1 MPQKGYVLT
10 SLFKFSHNMIK
21 SGVCCGSFNTNVT
34 MTFSHL
40 KYSFF
45 FKLGCSSGIKLDV
58 QIP

>member
-40 KYSFF
+40 KYSFLF
-45 FKLGCSSGIKLDV
+45 FFLNWDAL
-58 QIP
+58 QE

>member
-21 SGVCCGSFNTNVT
+21 SGACCGSFNTNVT
-34 MTFSHL
+34 MAFSHL

-45 FKLGCSSGIKLDV
+45 FNWDAL
-58 QIP
+58 QE